1 MSSTRP
7 VPPTGRSATLH
18 FGLTADRDVL
28 PDLHLLAEGIEKAA
42 EHLPAA
48 DTGALPGR
56 ASRGARRARRRRPPR
71 ADAGPGPCA
80 WGPPSSRRF
89 ANAPPRGRTC
99 GLLVDSE
106 PGQGRHTGRVAR
118 VSEADKA
125 RMRRQ
130 AEDLAMLDDD
140 EPGSVERRRALLDGI
155 NALRAADGAEPFADE
170 DEEPPE
176 LEFFRR
182 ARALGMARI
191 DR

>member
-1 MSSTRP
+1 MPDDAARLAPTR
-7 VPPTGRSATLH
+7 GQDLRLGAT
-18 FGLTADRDVL
+18 
-28 PDLHLLAEGIEKAA
+28 EQ
-42 EHLPAA
+42 PA
-48 DTGALPGR
+48 L
-56 ASRGARRARRRRPPR
+56 RR
-71 ADAGPGPCA
+71 
-80 WGPPSSRRF
+80 
-89 ANAPPRGRTC
+89 RGRTC

-130 AEDLAMLDDD
+130 AEDLALLDDD
-140 EPGSVERRRALLDGI
+140 EPGSVQRRRALLDGI
-155 NALRAADGAEPFADE
+155 NALRPADGSEPFADE

>member
-1 MSSTRP
+1 M
-7 VPPTGRSATLH
+7 
-18 FGLTADRDVL
+18 
-28 PDLHLLAEGIEKAA
+28 
-42 EHLPAA
+42 
-48 DTGALPGR
+48 
-56 ASRGARRARRRRPPR
+56 
-71 ADAGPGPCA
+71 
-80 WGPPSSRRF
+80 
-89 ANAPPRGRTC
+89 
-99 GLLVDSE
+99 
-106 PGQGRHTGRVAR
+106 AR

-125 RMRRQ
+125 RIRRQ